1 LRLKITVEFPSVM
14 GEERKTLGDRSLY
27 QVEVAVC
34 SLIWMLASSDVERDV
49 GERMLR
55 EEFCGGGSCGSG

>member
-1 LRLKITVEFPSVM
+1 MWATRPLGVKITVEFPSVI

-34 SLIWMLASSDVERDV
+34 SLIWMLRV
-49 GERMLR
+49 GMLNGTLR
-55 EEFCGGGSCGSG
+55 V